1 MDLPTLAVTPSERK
15 LNTWEPRAHV
25 ATTSPNEPC
34 IAVSR
39 RPMSATWAAIARGTT
54 AFITAADALRRRRV
68 RVDGEAGQG
77 GDIARRG
84 EGGRR
89 VVAAAAR
96 AGKCL
101 EEENPGCR
109 VIRLGASSPNQHART
124 GRRGVQ

>member
-109 VIRLGASSPNQHART
+109 VILGAVSQPAREE
-124 GRRGVQ
+124 

>member
-1 MDLPTLAVTPSERK
+1 MAVTPSERK

-68 RVDGEAGQG
+68 RVDGDAGQG

-109 VIRLGASSPNQHART
+109 VILGAVSQPARED
-124 GRRGVQ
+124 